1 MDEEALDTVHLIGSK
16 VTFVPMDEGTAYSLT
31 EWDLDP
37 GADGPPL
44 HIHHKTD
51 EGFYVMVG
59 HIGFLLD
66 GITTYAKPGTHVMVP
81 MGHAHSFWN
90 AGVRPAKCL
99 LIISPPGLEQ
109 YFRELAAQLGDIKS
123 QEASTELR
131 NRLSAKYDMEVVGPP
146 ARPSRPGEES

>member
-1 MDEEALDTVHLIGSK
+1 MDAEALDTVHLIGSK
-16 VTFVPMDEGTAYSLT
+16 VTFVPMDESTGYSLT

-51 EGFYVMVG
+51 EGFYVMAG

-81 MGHAHSFWN
+81 MGHVHSFWN
-90 AGVRPAKCL
+90 AGVRPARCL
-99 LIISPPGLEQ
+99 LITSPPGLEQ
-109 YFRELAAQLGDIKS
+109 YFRELAAHLGDINS
-123 QEASTELR
+123 QEASIELR
-131 NRLSAKYDMEVVGPP
+131 KSLSGKHDMEIVGPP
-146 ARPSRPGEES
+146 AKASKPGEET

>member
-1 MDEEALDTVHLIGSK
+1 MDEEPLDTVHLIGSN
-16 VTFVPMDEGTAYSLT
+16 VTFVPMDAGTGYSLT

-37 GADGPPL
+37 GGEGPPV

-51 EGFYVMVG
+51 EGFYVMAG

-66 GITTYAKPGTHVMVP
+66 GITTYAKPGAHVMVP

-90 AGVRPAKCL
+90 AGVRRAKCL

-109 YFRELAAQLGDIKS
+109 YFRQLAAQLGDINS
-123 QEASTELR
+123 QEASIELR
-131 NRLSAKYDMEVVGPP
+131 KRLSEKYDTEVVGPP
-146 ARPSRPGEES
+146 ARASKPGEES

>member
-1 MDEEALDTVHLIGSK
+1 MDEETLDTVHLIGSK

-37 GADGPPL
+37 GAEGPPL

-51 EGFYVMVG
+51 EGFYVMAG

-81 MGHAHSFWN
+81 RGHAHSFWN
-90 AGVRPAKCL
+90 AGVRPARCL
-99 LIISPPGLEQ
+99 LIISPPGLER
-109 YFRELAAQLGDIKS
+109 YFRELATQLGDIKS
-123 QEASTELR
+123 QEASVELR

-146 ARPSRPGEES
+146 ARPFKPGEVS

>member
-1 MDEEALDTVHLIGSK
+1 MDEESLDTVHLIGSN
-16 VTFVPMDEGTAYSLT
+16 VTFVPMDAGTGYSLT

-37 GADGPPL
+37 GGEGPPV

-51 EGFYVMVG
+51 EGFYVMAG

-66 GITTYAKPGTHVMVP
+66 GITTYAKPGAHVMVP

-90 AGVRPAKCL
+90 AGVRRAKCL

-109 YFRELAAQLGDIKS
+109 YFRQLAAQLGDINS
-123 QEASTELR
+123 QEASIELR
-131 NRLSAKYDMEVVGPP
+131 NRLSEKYDMEVVGPP
-146 ARPSRPGEES
+146 ARASKPGEES